1 MASATASP
9 TKATSG
15 SPWAERVGRGYRLY
29 VLAVLIAIYTFNF
42 VDRQILGI
50 LAPAIKAELRLSDL
64 QLGML
69 GGLAFALFYTG
80 LGLPIAWLADRWSR
94 TGVMTVALTVWSGF
108 TAVCGLATGYPTLFL
123 ARMGVGAGE
132 AGGVAPAYS
141 LVSEYFPVRERA
153 RALAAYSF
161 GIPIGSA
168 LGVMFGGLIAS
179 AVNWRFAFFSV
190 GLAGLLL
197 APVLKFTVREPVRPA
212 RQGAGDR
219 PPGLAT
225 TFASLVRKPT
235 FWLISTG
242 AAFSSTFAYGSAF
255 WLPSYFGR
263 TLHLNTHQ
271 TALYYGT
278 IILVGGMLGV
288 WAGGSVADRFG
299 QGRRSVYVLAPA
311 LAFLAAGP
319 LFLAALTT
327 HSLVAAFA
335 LFLLPQALSLFWL
348 GPVITAV
355 QHLVPAAQRSS
366 ASACFLFVNNLIGL
380 GFGSVFFGA
389 LSDALKPTFGADS
402 LKYAIVSG
410 LGFYLASAALLGLAS
425 RRIGRDWLD

>member
-1 MASATASP
+1 MADPASP
-9 TKATSG
+9 TEPA
-15 SPWAERVGRGYRLY
+15 WAERVGRPYRLY
-29 VLAVLIAIYTFNF
+29 VLAVLIVIYTFNF
-42 VDRQILGI
+42 IDRQILGI
-50 LAPAIKAELRLSDL
+50 LAPAIKAELHLSDL

-94 TGVMTVALTVWSGF
+94 TGVMTIALAVWSGF
-108 TAVCGLATGYPTLFL
+108 TALCGLATGYPALFL
-123 ARMGVGAGE
+123 TRMGVGTGE

-141 LVSEYFPVRERA
+141 LVSEYFPVKERA

-168 LGVMFGGLIAS
+168 MGVMFGGLIAS
-179 AVNWRFAFFSV
+179 AVNWRFAFISV

-197 APVLKFTVREPVRPA
+197 VPLLRFTVREPTRAARPDA
-212 RQGAGDR
+212 QDR
-219 PPGLAT
+219 PPSFAA
-225 TFASLVRKPT
+225 TFATLIHKPT
-235 FWLISTG
+235 FWLISSG

-263 TLHLNTHQ
+263 TLGLSTRE
-271 TALYYGT
+271 TALYYGA
-278 IILVGGMLGV
+278 IVLAGGVIGV

-299 QGRRSVYVLAPA
+299 QARRGVYVQAPA

-327 HSLVAAFA
+327 HSRPLAFA

-355 QHLVPAAQRSS
+355 QHLVPARQRSS
-366 ASACFLFVNNLIGL
+366 ASACFLFINNLIGL

-389 LSDALKPTFGADS
+389 VSDALKPQFGADS
-402 LKYAIVSG
+402 LKYAIIGG
-410 LGFYLASAALLGLAS
+410 LGFYLASAALLGLAG
-425 RRIGRDWLD
+425 RRIDRDWID